1 MIRVRETTC
10 LPDHGSKWPVETARG
25 EAGPREQNCDNE
37 QARKLLEARRGL
49 ANRTVTT
56 SRDVHADW
64 SGIVVVVGRGTM
76 VVVVGSDNANDCS
89 RQSAN
94 SVAETLEVTGRLEP
108 NWRTAVHLRHWRR
121 KLV

>member
-64 SGIVVVVGRGTM
+64 SGIVAVVGNG
-76 VVVVGSDNANDCS
+76 NANGE
-89 RQSAN
+89 RAPQSTCDA
-94 SVAETLEVTGRLEP
+94 SVQSHPDHGFT
-108 NWRTAVHLRHWRR
+108 
-121 KLV
+121 